1 MNRTVDQPSR
11 GVSLLLRQTY
21 EHHTLGL
28 FTALRRRWL
37 LIGTVVAAAA
47 AVSAGVS
54 LLLSDKYTAEA
65 LVQVE
70 LGRPGPQPSAQ
81 AGTATLEGSVIVESE
96 ARVLRSAF
104 IAQRVAQDLG
114 LERDAAFAPR
124 PSMPSRL
131 WSYWVSRREVTETG
145 TSAERIARELS
156 RNLKV
161 TNDARAYLISVA
173 YTSGDP
179 DRSARIA
186 NAFVDAY
193 MRNRLEIGVASA
205 ERTSAWLQEQVTAT
219 RASLDEAEAAIERFR
234 QRTGTVEGSAGNP
247 NLAQQE
253 LRDAT
258 TRLGTAVQNR
268 LAAEARLARARDA
281 FAAGSVPS
289 AQDLAGAPVIQR
301 LLEAV
306 ETANRDLQTVSATGP
321 RHPGYLTAKAS
332 LEGVQERLRREIEQ
346 AIGNLEGDRR
356 TALEEEALLA
366 AQVETLKKGVIE
378 AMGHETQLQGLQA
391 GAAAIRERLK
401 LLNDSFAQAVALAGM
416 RSSTTQAIMPAQPD
430 TVPSGPN
437 RAFIVGLSVLAAS
450 GAGLCA
456 AIMLERHSTGFRSPG
471 DLVEDT
477 GTRCL
482 GMLPKIH
489 RRSTA
494 GERRMFDEAIG
505 LVGASL
511 GWSRTSPTPQIL
523 LVASAVPG
531 EGKSLLCG
539 ALANALTERGLR
551 VLVIDG
557 NADADP
563 PDDRPDLGS
572 VVSGDVSMFLS
583 ACPAA
588 GQTVLRGRVGGSR
601 CDLYATPAFARFI
614 DLAREAFDLVL
625 IEAPPVLLF
634 QEAVTLAHHA
644 DATLLAARWKRTPR
658 EVVLTALQRLQDQT
672 VRVRG
677 IVLTEVDVK
686 DHRRDRIIDQCTLY
700 GRYRQLFE
708 TRAAVSPLQRETCP
722 RLDAKAS

>member
-1 MNRTVDQPSR
+1 MNRTVEQPSR

-28 FTALRRRWL
+28 LTALRRRWL
-37 LIGTVVAAAA
+37 LIGAIIAAAA

-124 PSMPSRL
+124 PSMLSRL

-234 QRTGTVEGSAGNP
+234 QRTGTVEGSAGAP

-356 TALEEEALLA
+356 TALQEEALLA
-366 AQVETLKKGVIE
+366 AQVETLKKSVIE

-416 RSSTTQAIMPAQPD
+416 RSSTTQAIMPLSPIPYRVVPTAPSSSACQSWPRAAPD
-430 TVPSGPN
+430 SARRSCWSDTARGSARPGISSRIRE
-437 RAFIVGLSVLAAS
+437 RAVSA
-450 GAGLCA
+450 C
-456 AIMLERHSTGFRSPG
+456 
-471 DLVEDT
+471 
-477 GTRCL
+477 C
-482 GMLPKIH
+482 
-489 RRSTA
+489 RRSTDA
-494 GERRMFDEAIG
+494 RPRASVGCSTRR
-505 LVGASL
+505 S
-511 GWSRTSPTPQIL
+511 GW
-523 LVASAVPG
+523 
-531 EGKSLLCG
+531 
-539 ALANALTERGLR
+539 LARHSGGRA
-551 VLVIDG
+551 
-557 NADADP
+557 P
-563 PDDRPDLGS
+563 PLPRRSCWWLPR
-572 VVSGDVSMFLS
+572 FR
-583 ACPAA
+583 AKA
-588 GQTVLRGRVGGSR
+588 SR
-601 CDLYATPAFARFI
+601 CY
-614 DLAREAFDLVL
+614 
-625 IEAPPVLLF
+625 
-634 QEAVTLAHHA
+634 
-644 DATLLAARWKRTPR
+644 AARWRTP
-658 EVVLTALQRLQDQT
+658 
-672 VRVRG
+672 
-677 IVLTEVDVK
+677 
-686 DHRRDRIIDQCTLY
+686 
-700 GRYRQLFE
+700 
-708 TRAAVSPLQRETCP
+708 
-722 RLDAKAS
+722 